1 MKPLLASLFQPARH
15 GLHALLVAALV
26 ASGPT
31 LAATILV
38 NSAGDDNINGDGA
51 CSLREAVENANYD
64 YGARI
69 DCVAGTVGMDVIE
82 IAPGLGT
89 MQLAQGE
96 IVIKRTLRIV
106 GPAGRQEISGGN
118 SSRIFHADFTLQT
131 PGLAHELRFENLL
144 LRDGRAIALPIGC
157 GGAIRLHDANIIVT
171 SRVIIDNLAFTE
183 NVAGDSAGRGGA
195 VCAEDVDELT
205 IRNSHFDS
213 NRAYNTGAAGQY
225 ATGGAVWMLDG
236 DSLRIENSQFEG
248 NVAEGSNAEAGAL
261 WVQNVGSFTL
271 AHSTLRG
278 NGTTLTPSASAVLL
292 YDVAQSWV
300 SDSLLDSNGNRDGA
314 GNPRDDASV
323 FRATAGSGA
332 LSVSN
337 TWFKNNRG
345 TALRPGRELYLSNST
360 ISGGVATGASAI
372 TTVVTQRIEIGS
384 SSIVNNL
391 GGFAAIDALDTP
403 IRIENSTIAHN
414 VATDVGEPGGLR
426 VHNAWGWL
434 RSTLITDNAGAA
446 GNALASG
453 TDPRLYADY
462 SQFGDPAGEIYAGG
476 HNLFHNDGGLG
487 ILADYGCAT
496 KVGAS
501 LFEAPVC
508 VQLRALNGNSPALDR
523 GDDYGHAYD
532 QRGSGFARE
541 VAPAVNVADIG
552 AYEYQVPQITIEAVD
567 ASRVEGNGG
576 TTAFSFRV
584 LRSGDTRVPSS
595 VGWLPEGHGTHQADA
610 GDFPPTTWAGG
621 TVHFAIGQT
630 EATLLIHVNGD
641 SSAENTEGFAVSLGT
656 PTNGRLGSAST
667 ATGQIINDDSFFPS
681 AVLSLTRLEGD
692 RNEGQYF
699 STKHR
704 FRVTRAQVT
713 TGICSFQLEVLAGS
727 GPFAPDAADFV
738 GWTPG
743 VPMTYVMLPG
753 ATQWDID
760 VDVAGDSALEFDE
773 TFDLRLQNASGCGI
787 DTNANQVSSTIRN
800 DDSSLWI
807 EAVTASAPEGHAGST
822 PFSMMLRRGS
832 SDLHPATVTWTVSG
846 TGANPASA
854 ADFSG
859 GVFPSGT
866 TTFAA
871 GQSEMLMV
879 ISVAGDTGNEPDE
892 GFRVTLSNPSGGDIY
907 PTGHVDAT
915 IVNDDAIGANEIFKN
930 SFE

>member
-1 MKPLLASLFQPARH
+1 MKPSSAFLSKTARH
-15 GLHALLVAALV
+15 GLHALLVAGLF
-26 ASGPT
+26 ASGTT
-31 LAATILV
+31 LAATIVV
-38 NSAGDDNINGDGA
+38 NSAADSNINGDGA

-96 IVIKRTLRIV
+96 ILIKRTLRIV

-118 SSRIFHADFTLQT
+118 SSRIFDADFTLQT

-157 GGAIRLHDANIIVT
+157 GGAIRLHDANITVA
-171 SRVIIDNLAFTE
+171 SRVIVDNLAFTE
-183 NVAGDSAGRGGA
+183 NVAGDNAGRGGA
-195 VCAEDVDELT
+195 LCAEDVDELT

-225 ATGGAVWMLDG
+225 AAGGAVWMLDG

-248 NVAEGSNAEAGAL
+248 NVAEGSSAEGGAL
-261 WVQNVGSFTL
+261 WVQNVASFTL

-360 ISGGVATGASAI
+360 ISGGVATGAPAI
-372 TTVVTQRIEIGS
+372 TSGLTDLIEVSS

-391 GGFAAIDALDTP
+391 GGFAAIDAQNTP

-501 LFEAPVC
+501 VVEAPVC
-508 VQLRALNGNSPALDR
+508 VQLRALNVNSPALDR

-532 QRGSGFARE
+532 QRGVGFARE

-552 AYEYQVPQITIEAVD
+552 AYEYQMPQISIEAVD
-567 ASRVEGNGG
+567 ASKVEGNSG

-584 LRSGDTRVPSS
+584 RRNGDTRAES
-595 VGWLPEGHGTHQADA
+595 WAAWNIQGHGT
-610 GDFPPTTWAGG
+610 
-621 TVHFAIGQT
+621 
-630 EATLLIHVNGD
+630 
-641 SSAENTEGFAVSLGT
+641 
-656 PTNGRLGSAST
+656 
-667 ATGQIINDDSFFPS
+667 
-681 AVLSLTRLEGD
+681 
-692 RNEGQYF
+692 
-699 STKHR
+699 
-704 FRVTRAQVT
+704 
-713 TGICSFQLEVLAGS
+713 
-727 GPFAPDAADFV
+727 
-738 GWTPG
+738 
-743 VPMTYVMLPG
+743 
-753 ATQWDID
+753 
-760 VDVAGDSALEFDE
+760 
-773 TFDLRLQNASGCGI
+773 
-787 DTNANQVSSTIRN
+787 
-800 DDSSLWI
+800 
-807 EAVTASAPEGHAGST
+807 
-822 PFSMMLRRGS
+822 
-832 SDLHPATVTWTVSG
+832 
-846 TGANPASA
+846 NPA
-854 ADFSG
+854 DSG
-859 GVFPSGT
+859 
-866 TTFAA
+866 
-871 GQSEMLMV
+871 
-879 ISVAGDTGNEPDE
+879 
-892 GFRVTLSNPSGGDIY
+892 
-907 PTGHVDAT
+907 
-915 IVNDDAIGANEIFKN
+915 
-930 SFE
+930 